1 MIVKRRQSNQLGRRV
16 LCQLA
21 LSVALL
27 LGASAAAFGQTETVN
42 VTSATNS
49 EIVVVTLV
57 PVEGGGFTRDGKPFT
72 GARVTLEGGFEYVV
86 SQATD
91 GTWMAQYQPKNVS
104 FLLGDLGGM
113 LTLVANEDGTFSDA
127 NGNPVVSGQN
137 WQAGGNTYRLTLGED
152 GTWAGTYVQPL
163 PQSVSLGTQGTVAVT
178 RAEDGSWWIGETA
191 LMSGDT
197 YSMGTNASGGA
208 NMYRLTL
215 EDGEWSAV
223 YAPAALDIA
232 GTNLQATPDED
243 GEGYTVE
250 GASLPKS
257 GTGDITVTFEGVD
270 ELYHVWATDDG
281 LAGAR
286 FDYPIRS
293 NTVWEVDVKGDVS
306 KPSLSTDDRKTPGS
320 ELRTMVKLAGEDFS
334 VGELLGTGS
343 ATAMPKTVLEGVRTE
358 IAKLRNQVSALVDLY
373 NDEALTRDAF
383 DSQISDGPGGT
394 DKWDRADTEIAKLF
408 GGTAAD
414 GLLERETNPRRVVDA
429 FDAILEA
436 LATEEAFVAATADGG
451 GGVFAFAELA
461 AGAAQRTYNATKWS
475 ASAVFDAL
483 GSTRFGAVKRQ
494 ERNNA
499 KAASFNANE
508 DQFQVFAWSTTDL
521 LRRSTDVQASG
532 TAYYTGRTHAIDSEG
547 TFYSGTMDLSVR
559 FARRQVSGLVSGLT
573 TEDGA
578 RWEYGIGGEVA
589 HIFLPDA
596 TMNASGGF
604 STSPAGNARV
614 SYAQRAGALEA
625 VELEDRAEL
634 TGRLLGR
641 GDASGSEAVG
651 TWRIYNVDQD
661 PTPNPANASIMLA
674 GAFGVQRGPDRP
686 DPSQQVVDDLERTG
700 AWSTRAALVAPAG
713 HNTGLLSEEQYEL
726 DGSRFLPLLGVTARP
741 AANVHTFPNAESFD
755 TRAAARARI
764 RELAGAVTL
773 TNAEVDAAIDAGRSS
788 TAEWTTW
795 QIGHWT
801 HVARVF
807 DRVVRT
813 KDRAARTLFSSNA
826 DAATFVVW
834 PLYSSGGSGYRGNH
848 PIDPRTWVWDPRAYD
863 HVAFARYRFE
873 IDKETLFGEGY
884 APVSEDEDARWSM
897 HEIPSQTHVEL
908 ARTEIT
914 QLRDKL
920 RSVIALDGAD
930 ASDTDRRFVNDRRQ
944 SIFTEIQEQL
954 TEEIFGGTVANLE
967 VFTRATS
974 ASDADSWTMHVDY
987 PVNSAGVAQDAQ
999 LLADIDSVITAL
1011 SSEEAL
1017 NDAFGDGG
1025 IFAGHNA
1032 QRRFEGNLY
1041 EGATLTLGEAT
1052 TDPVTNRSL
1061 GRAPMLSGADSV
1073 MPASHIFNKA
1083 RSRLLL
1089 VTESTDFT
1097 RLGAWRVQ
1105 SSEYATDKIN
1115 RVWHAANGFYYHHSW
1130 PEPFAYSP
1138 LDQVKYGS
1146 AADRAFPA
1154 GTRATYTGKTTV
1166 VQHTQFLTGDVE
1178 LRVEW
1183 SADDWTAVTGMTG
1196 VQKIGEMALIVSNIE
1211 PTLPTFNLNPALRHG
1226 LVDYTAEVDG
1236 GFAVN
1241 RPGTFDVRSLRFE
1254 ADVRAYADG
1263 SVGFD
1268 QHNVEVTV
1276 THDTAEGTWKQ
1287 RVPGETYLENGAT
1300 MTAPDLY
1307 ALGTDGE
1314 PLDQPSDILASSFAE
1329 LRSLSGNPGHW
1340 HRDAFEHYYTKGA
1353 GKDSLNVKPDLE
1365 HGAVEGKFVGKT
1377 GEGPL
1382 AVIGTWSI
1390 KGRHWMGIG
1399 NGRGTVDRDTLDG
1412 AHEGD
1417 LRGSFGAD
1425 FTP

>member
-1 MIVKRRQSNQLGRRV
+1 M
-16 LCQLA
+16 
-21 LSVALL
+21 L
-27 LGASAAAFGQTETVN
+27 LGASVAAFGQTETVN

-57 PVEGGGFTRDGKPFT
+57 PVEGGGFTRDGEPFT

-137 WQAGGNTYRLTLGED
+137 WQAGGNAYRLTLGED
-152 GTWAGTYVQPL
+152 GTWTGTYVQPL
-163 PQSVSLGTQGTVAVT
+163 PQTVSLGTQGTVSVT

-223 YAPAALDIA
+223 YAPEAVTIA

-250 GASLPKS
+250 GASLPAS
-257 GTGDITVTFEGVD
+257 GKGDITVTFEGVD

-286 FDYPIRS
+286 YDYPIRS
-293 NTVWEVDVKGDVS
+293 NTTWTVDVKKDTATGTGALP
-306 KPSLSTDDRKTPGS
+306 KPTLSTDDRKTPGS
-320 ELRTMVKLAGEDFS
+320 ELRTMVKLVGEDFS
-334 VGELLGTGS
+334 IGELLDNGS
-343 ATAMPKTVLEGVRTE
+343 DTAMPKTVLEGVRTE

-373 NDEALTRDAF
+373 NDEAIDRATF
-383 DSQISDGPGGT
+383 DQQINGSVGT
-394 DKWDRADTEIAKLF
+394 DKWDRADTEIVKLF
-408 GGTAAD
+408 GAGT
-414 GLLERETNPRRVVDA
+414 LERESNPRRVVDA

-461 AGAAQRTYNATKWS
+461 AGAAARTFNATKWS

-499 KAASFNANE
+499 KAANFNAEN
-508 DQFQVFAWSTTDL
+508 DRFQVFAWSTTDL
-521 LRRSTDVQASG
+521 LRRATDVQASG
-532 TAYYTGRTHAIDSEG
+532 TAYYTGRTQAIDSEG

-573 TEDGA
+573 TADGE

-604 STSPAGNARV
+604 STSPAGDARV
-614 SYAQRAGALEA
+614 SYEQRAGALEA
-625 VELEDRAEL
+625 VVLENRAEL

-651 TWRIYNVDQD
+651 TWRIYNVAQD
-661 PTPNPANASIMLA
+661 PAPNPANASIMLA

-686 DPSQQVVDDLERTG
+686 DPSQQVVDDLGKTG
-700 AWSTRAALVAPAG
+700 AWSARAALV
-713 HNTGLLSEEQYEL
+713 NTSGNGGLLTEEQYEL
-726 DGSRFLPLLGVTARP
+726 DGSRFLPLLGVTAKP
-741 AANVHTFPNAESFD
+741 ASGDSFPNAESFD
-755 TRAAARARI
+755 SRAAARARI
-764 RELAGAVTL
+764 RELAGAVTM
-773 TNAEVDAAIDAGRSS
+773 TNAEVDAVIDNARWPPVTDG
-788 TAEWTTW
+788 TFTTW
-795 QIGHWT
+795 QIQYWSE
-801 HVARVF
+801 VADVF
-807 DRVVRT
+807 NWVVRT
-813 KDRAARTLFSSNA
+813 KDLGARTLFSSNA

-834 PLYSSGGSGYRGNH
+834 PLYGSGGSGYGGGNH
-848 PIDPRTWVWDPRAYD
+848 PIDPRSWVWDPRAYD
-863 HVAFARYRFE
+863 QVAFARYRFE
-873 IDKETLFGEGY
+873 INKETLFGDGY
-884 APVSEDEDARWSM
+884 APVSEDQDVRWVT
-897 HEIPSQTHVEL
+897 HEIPGQTHVDL

-914 QLRDKL
+914 QLRDRL

-930 ASDTDRRFVNDRRQ
+930 ASETDRRFVNDRRQ
-944 SIFTEIQEQL
+944 SIFTQIQEQL
-954 TEEIFGGTVANLE
+954 TAEIFGGTVAELE

-974 ASDADSWTMHVDY
+974 RSSSSAWTSHMDY
-987 PVNSAGVAQDAQ
+987 PVNGSGVAQDAQ
-999 LLADIDSVITAL
+999 LLADIDDVITAL
-1011 SSEEAL
+1011 SSAEAL

-1025 IFAGHNA
+1025 IFAGENA
-1032 QRRFEGNLY
+1032 TRNFTGTLY
-1041 EGATLTLGEAT
+1041 EQPTLTLGEAG
-1052 TDPVTNRSL
+1052 TDAGLST
-1061 GRAPMLSGADSV
+1061 GRAPMLSGPESV
-1073 MPASHIFNKA
+1073 LPASHIFNKA

-1089 VTESTDFT
+1089 VTDSTDFT

-1105 SSEYATDKIN
+1105 SSRYAADTLS
-1115 RVWHAANGFYYHHSW
+1115 RVWHPSTGFHIHHQW

-1138 LDQVKYGS
+1138 LEQVKYES
-1146 AADRAFPA
+1146 RTDRAFPS
-1154 GTRATYTGKTTV
+1154 GVLATYTGKTV
-1166 VQHTQFLTGDVE
+1166 AVQHTQFMTGDVE

-1183 SADDWTAVTGMTG
+1183 RADAWTDVTGMTG
-1196 VQKIGEMALIVSNIE
+1196 VRKIGEMALTVSNIE
-1211 PTLPTFNLNPALRHG
+1211 PTNPFFNLNPALRHG

-1268 QHNVEVTV
+1268 QHDVDVTV
-1276 THDTAEGTWKQ
+1276 THDTAEGTWESK
-1287 RVPGETYLENGAT
+1287 VPDADDPIYFLDADGT
-1300 MTAPDLY
+1300 PDTL
-1307 ALGTDGE
+1307 AVLTNH
-1314 PLDQPSDILASSFAE
+1314 PSSA
-1329 LRSLSGNPGHW
+1329 RRLSGNPGHYQ
-1340 HRDAFEHYYTKGA
+1340 RDAFEYYYTQGPGEDK
-1353 GKDSLNVKPDLE
+1353 LNVVPDLG

-1382 AVIGTWSI
+1382 SVIGTWSI
-1390 KGRHWMGIG
+1390 KGQHWMGIG
-1399 NGRGTVDRDTLDG
+1399 NRRGTEARDTLDG
-1412 AHEGD
+1412 GHEGD
-1417 LRGSFGAD
+1417 IRGSFGAD

>member
-1 MIVKRRQSNQLGRRV
+1 M
-16 LCQLA
+16 
-21 LSVALL
+21 
-27 LGASAAAFGQTETVN
+27 
-42 VTSATNS
+42 
-49 EIVVVTLV
+49 
-57 PVEGGGFTRDGKPFT
+57 
-72 GARVTLEGGFEYVV
+72 
-86 SQATD
+86 
-91 GTWMAQYQPKNVS
+91 
-104 FLLGDLGGM
+104 
-113 LTLVANEDGTFSDA
+113 
-127 NGNPVVSGQN
+127 
-137 WQAGGNTYRLTLGED
+137 
-152 GTWAGTYVQPL
+152 
-163 PQSVSLGTQGTVAVT
+163 
-178 RAEDGSWWIGETA
+178 
-191 LMSGDT
+191 
-197 YSMGTNASGGA
+197 
-208 NMYRLTL
+208 
-215 EDGEWSAV
+215 
-223 YAPAALDIA
+223 
-232 GTNLQATPDED
+232 
-243 GEGYTVE
+243 
-250 GASLPKS
+250 
-257 GTGDITVTFEGVD
+257 
-270 ELYHVWATDDG
+270 
-281 LAGAR
+281 
-286 FDYPIRS
+286 
-293 NTVWEVDVKGDVS
+293 
-306 KPSLSTDDRKTPGS
+306 
-320 ELRTMVKLAGEDFS
+320 
-334 VGELLGTGS
+334 
-343 ATAMPKTVLEGVRTE
+343 
-358 IAKLRNQVSALVDLY
+358 
-373 NDEALTRDAF
+373 
-383 DSQISDGPGGT
+383 
-394 DKWDRADTEIAKLF
+394 
-408 GGTAAD
+408 
-414 GLLERETNPRRVVDA
+414 VDA

-436 LATEEAFVAATADGG
+436 LATEDAFVAATADGG
-451 GGVFAFAELA
+451 GGVFEFAELA
-461 AGAAQRTYNATKWS
+461 AGAAARTFNATKWS

-499 KAASFNANE
+499 KAANFNANN
-508 DQFQVFAWSTTDL
+508 DRFQVFAWSTTDL

-532 TAYYTGRTHAIDSEG
+532 TAYYTGRTQAIDSEG

-573 TEDGA
+573 TEDGE

-596 TMNASGGF
+596 RMNASGGF

-614 SYAQRAGALEA
+614 SYEQRAGALEA

-661 PTPNPANASIMLA
+661 PAPNPANASIMLA

-686 DPSQQVVDDLERTG
+686 DPSQQVVDDLKRTG
-700 AWSTRAALVAPAG
+700 AWSTRAALIDSAG
-713 HNTGLLSEEQYEL
+713 GNALLTEEQYEL

-741 AANVHTFPNAESFD
+741 AANVHTFPNAESFS

-788 TAEWTTW
+788 SADWTTW

-826 DAATFVVW
+826 DAATFVAW
-834 PLYSSGGSGYRGNH
+834 PLYSAGGGDYPAGGH
-848 PIDPRTWVWDPRAYD
+848 PIDPRSWIRDSRAYD

-873 IDKETLFGEGY
+873 IDKETLFGDGY
-884 APVSEDEDARWSM
+884 APVSEDQDARWVT
-897 HEIPSQTHVEL
+897 HEIPGQTHVEL

-920 RSVIALDGAD
+920 RSVVALDGAD

-954 TEEIFGGTVANLE
+954 TAEIFGGTVANLE
-967 VFTRATS
+967 VFSTRATS
-974 ASDADSWTMHVDY
+974 SGADTWTSHVDY

-999 LLADIDSVITAL
+999 LLADIDDVITAL

-1025 IFAGHNA
+1025 IFAARNGD
-1032 QRRFEGNLY
+1032 RTFEGNLY
-1041 EGATLTLGEAT
+1041 ENPTLTFGEPGMDAGLST
-1052 TDPVTNRSL
+1052 
-1061 GRAPMLSGADSV
+1061 GRAPMLSGPESV

-1089 VTESTDFT
+1089 VTDSTDFT

-1105 SSEYATDKIN
+1105 SSRWAADKLS
-1115 RVWHAANGFYYHHSW
+1115 RVWHATTGFHVHHSW

-1138 LDQVKYGS
+1138 LDQVKYES
-1146 AADRAFPA
+1146 MTDRAFPA
-1154 GTRATYTGKTTV
+1154 GAFATYTGKTV
-1166 VQHTQFLTGDVE
+1166 AVQHTQFMTGDVE

-1183 SADDWTAVTGMTG
+1183 RADAWTDVTGMTG
-1196 VQKIGEMALIVSNIE
+1196 VRKIGEMALTVSNIE
-1211 PTLPTFNLNPALRHG
+1211 PTNPFFNLNPALRHG

-1241 RPGTFDVRSLRFE
+1241 RPGTYDVRSLRFE
-1254 ADVRAYADG
+1254 ADVRAYANG

-1268 QHNVEVTV
+1268 QHDVDVTV
-1276 THDTAEGTWKQ
+1276 THDTAAGTWEAK
-1287 RVPGETYLENGAT
+1287 VPDADDPIYFLNADGTPDT
-1300 MTAPDLY
+1300 MTVLTNDF
-1307 ALGTDGE
+1307 
-1314 PLDQPSDILASSFAE
+1314 SSA
-1329 LRSLSGNPGHW
+1329 RRLSGNPGHYQ
-1340 HRDAFEHYYTKGA
+1340 RDAFEYYYTEGE
-1353 GKDSLNVKPDLE
+1353 GKDKLNVDPDLG

-1382 AVIGTWSI
+1382 SVIGTWSI
-1390 KGRHWMGIG
+1390 RGRHWMGIG
-1399 NGRGTVDRDTLDG
+1399 NGRGTEDRVAPG
-1412 AHEGD
+1412 AGHEGD

>member
-1 MIVKRRQSNQLGRRV
+1 MKRRESNQLGRRV

-21 LSVALL
+21 LSTALL
-27 LGASAAAFGQTETVN
+27 LGASVAAFGQTEAVN

-57 PVEGGGFTRDGKPFT
+57 PVEGGGFTRDGEPFT

-104 FLLGDLGGM
+104 FMLGDLGGM

-137 WQAGGNTYRLTLGED
+137 WQAGDNTYRLTLGED

-163 PQSVSLGTQGTVAVT
+163 AQTVSLGTQGTVSVT

-197 YSMGTNASGGA
+197 YSMGTNATGGA

-232 GTNLQATPDED
+232 GTQLQATPDED

-250 GASLPKS
+250 GASLPAS
-257 GTGDITVTFEGVD
+257 GKGDITVTFEGVD
-270 ELYHVWATDDG
+270 ELYHIWATDDG

-286 FDYPIRS
+286 YDYPIRS
-293 NTVWEVDVKGDVS
+293 NTTWTVDVKKDTATGTGNLP
-306 KPSLSTDDRKTPGS
+306 KPTLSTDDRKTPGS
-320 ELRTMVKLAGEDFS
+320 ELRTMVKLVGEDFS
-334 VGELLGTGS
+334 IGELLDNGS
-343 ATAMPKTVLEGVRTE
+343 DTAMPKTVLEGVRTE

-383 DSQISDGPGGT
+383 DQQINDATNNS
-394 DKWDRADTEIAKLF
+394 DKWDRADAEIVKLF
-408 GGTAAD
+408 GAGT
-414 GLLERETNPRRVVDA
+414 LERESNPRRVVDA

-436 LATEEAFVAATADGG
+436 LATEEAFTAATADGG
-451 GGVFAFAELA
+451 GGVFEFAELA
-461 AGAAQRTYNATKWS
+461 TGAAQRTYNATKWS

-499 KAASFNANE
+499 KAANFNASM
-508 DQFQVFAWSTTDL
+508 DKFQVFAWSTTDL

-532 TAYYTGRTHAIDSEG
+532 TAYYTGRTQAIDSEG

-559 FARRQVSGLVSGLT
+559 FARRQVSGLVTRLT
-573 TEDGA
+573 TADGE

-614 SYAQRAGALEA
+614 SYEQRAGALEA

-686 DPSQQVVDDLERTG
+686 DPSQPVVDDLKRTG
-700 AWSTRAALVAPAG
+700 AWSTRAALITPGGNNA
-713 HNTGLLSEEQYEL
+713 LLTEEQYEL
-726 DGSRFLPLLGVTARP
+726 DGSRFLPLLGVTAKP
-741 AANVHTFPNAESFD
+741 ASGDSFPNAESFS

-773 TNAEVDAAIDAGRSS
+773 TNTEVDAVIDNARWPPVTDG
-788 TAEWTTW
+788 TFTTW
-795 QIGHWT
+795 QIQYWSE
-801 HVARVF
+801 VADVF
-807 DRVVRT
+807 NWVVRT
-813 KDRAARTLFSSNA
+813 KDLGARTLFSSNA

-834 PLYSSGGSGYRGNH
+834 PLYGSGGSGYGGGNH
-848 PIDPRTWVWDPRAYD
+848 PIDPRSWVWDPRAYD
-863 HVAFARYRFE
+863 QVAFARYRFE
-873 IDKETLFGEGY
+873 INKETLFGDGY
-884 APVSEDEDARWSM
+884 APVSEDQDVRWVM
-897 HEIPSQTHVEL
+897 HEIPGQTHVDL

-914 QLRDKL
+914 QLRDRL

-930 ASDTDRRFVNDRRQ
+930 ASTTDRRFVNDRRQ
-944 SIFTEIQEQL
+944 SIFTQIQQQL
-954 TEEIFGGTVANLE
+954 TAEIFGGTVANLE
-967 VFTRATS
+967 VFTRAETASTS
-974 ASDADSWTMHVDY
+974 SAWTSHVDY
-987 PVNSAGVAQDAQ
+987 PVNGAGVAQDAQ
-999 LLADIDSVITAL
+999 LLADIDDVITAL

-1025 IFAGHNA
+1025 IFAGENA
-1032 QRRFEGNLY
+1032 TRNFTGTLY
-1041 EGATLTLGEAT
+1041 EQPTLTLGEAG
-1052 TDPVTNRSL
+1052 TDGVGST
-1061 GRAPMLSGADSV
+1061 GRAPMLSGPQSV
-1073 MPASHIFNKA
+1073 LPASHIFNKA

-1105 SSEYATDKIN
+1105 SSRYAADTLS
-1115 RVWHAANGFYYHHSW
+1115 RVWHPTTGFHIHHQW
-1130 PEPFAYSP
+1130 PETFAYSP
-1138 LDQVKYGS
+1138 LEQVKYES
-1146 AADRAFPA
+1146 MTDRAFPS
-1154 GTRATYTGKTTV
+1154 GVLATYTGKTV
-1166 VQHTQFLTGDVE
+1166 AVQHTQFMTGDVE

-1196 VQKIGEMALIVSNIE
+1196 VRKIGEMALTVSNLE
-1211 PTLPTFNLNPALRHG
+1211 PTNPFFNLNPALRHG
-1226 LVDYTAEVDG
+1226 LQDYTAEVDG

-1241 RPGTFDVRSLRFE
+1241 RPGSFDVRSLRFK

-1268 QHNVEVTV
+1268 QHDVDVTV
-1276 THDTAEGTWKQ
+1276 THDTAAGTWESQ
-1287 RVPGETYLENGAT
+1287 VPDADNPMYRLAANGT
-1300 MTAPDLY
+1300 PD
-1307 ALGTDGE
+1307 TTSTPISTE
-1314 PLDQPSDILASSFAE
+1314 FASA
-1329 LRSLSGNPGHW
+1329 RGLSGNPGHW
-1340 HRDAFEHYYTKGA
+1340 HRDAFEYYYTEGPGEDK
-1353 GKDSLNVKPDLE
+1353 LNVDPDLG

-1382 AVIGTWSI
+1382 SVIGTWSI
-1390 KGRHWMGIG
+1390 KGRHWLGIG
-1399 NGRGTVDRDTLDG
+1399 NRRGTEDNVTLDG
-1412 AHEGD
+1412 GHEGD
-1417 LRGSFGAD
+1417 IRGSFGAD

>member
-1 MIVKRRQSNQLGRRV
+1 MKRRHTNTLRRRG

-21 LSVALL
+21 LSAALL
-27 LGASAAAFGQTETVN
+27 LGASVAAFGQTETVN

-57 PVEGGGFTRDGKPFT
+57 PVEGGGFTRDGEPFT

-104 FLLGDLGGM
+104 LMLGDLGGM
-113 LTLVANEDGTFSDA
+113 LTLVAEEDGTFSDA

-137 WQAGGNTYRLTLGED
+137 WQAGGNAYRLTLGED
-152 GTWAGTYVQPL
+152 GTWTGTYVQPL
-163 PQSVSLGTQGTVAVT
+163 PQTVSLGTQGTVSVT

-223 YAPAALDIA
+223 YAPEAVTIA

-250 GASLPKS
+250 GASLPAS
-257 GTGDITVTFEGVD
+257 GKGDITVTFEGVD

-286 FDYPIRS
+286 YDYPIRS
-293 NTVWEVDVKGDVS
+293 NTTWTVDVKKDTATGTGALP
-306 KPSLSTDDRKTPGS
+306 KPSLSTENRQTPAS
-320 ELRTMVKLAGEDFS
+320 ELRTMVKLVGTDFS
-334 VGELLGTGS
+334 IGELLENGS
-343 ATAMPKTVLEGVRTE
+343 DTAMPKTVLEGVRTE

-373 NDEALTRDAF
+373 NDEAIDRATF
-383 DSQISDGPGGT
+383 DQQINGSVGT
-394 DKWDRADTEIAKLF
+394 DKWDRADTEIVKLF
-408 GGTAAD
+408 GAGT
-414 GLLERETNPRRVVDA
+414 LERESNPRRVVDA

-461 AGAAQRTYNATKWS
+461 AGAAARTFNATKWS

-499 KAASFNANE
+499 KAANFNAEN
-508 DQFQVFAWSTTDL
+508 DRFQVFAWSTTDL
-521 LRRSTDVQASG
+521 LRRATDVQASG
-532 TAYYTGRTHAIDSEG
+532 TAYYTGRTQAIDSEG

-573 TEDGA
+573 TADGE

-604 STSPAGNARV
+604 STSPAGDARV
-614 SYAQRAGALEA
+614 GYEQRAGALEA
-625 VELEDRAEL
+625 VVLENRAEL

-661 PTPNPANASIMLA
+661 PTPNPVDESIMLA

-686 DPSQQVVDDLERTG
+686 DPSQQVVDDLKRTG
-700 AWSTRAALVAPAG
+700 AWSTRAALIDSAG
-713 HNTGLLSEEQYEL
+713 GNALLTEEQYEL
-726 DGSRFLPLLGVTARP
+726 DGSRFLPLLGVTVRP
-741 AANVHTFPNAESFD
+741 ASNVHTFPDAESFS

-788 TAEWTTW
+788 SAEWTTW

-826 DAATFVVW
+826 DAATFVAW
-834 PLYSSGGSGYRGNH
+834 PLYSAGIRDYPAGGH
-848 PIDPRTWVWDPRAYD
+848 PIDPRSWIRDSRAYD

-873 IDKETLFGEGY
+873 IDKETLFGDGY
-884 APVSEDEDARWSM
+884 APVSEDQDARYVT
-897 HEIPSQTHVEL
+897 HEIPGQTHVEL

-954 TEEIFGGTVANLE
+954 TSEIFGGTVANLA

-974 ASDADSWTMHVDY
+974 ASDADTWTSHVDY

-999 LLADIDSVITAL
+999 LLADIDDVITAL
-1011 SSEEAL
+1011 SSAEAL
-1017 NDAFGDGG
+1017 DDAFGDGG

-1032 QRRFEGNLY
+1032 QRTFEGNLY
-1041 EGATLTLGEAT
+1041 ESPTLTFG
-1052 TDPVTNRSL
+1052 DPTMDAQERSL
-1061 GRAPMLSGADSV
+1061 GRAPMLGGPESV

-1105 SSEYATDKIN
+1105 SSRWAADKLN
-1115 RVWHAANGFYYHHSW
+1115 RVWNATTGFHVHHSW

-1138 LDQVKYGS
+1138 LDQVKYES
-1146 AADRAFPA
+1146 MTDRAFPA
-1154 GTRATYTGKTTV
+1154 GALATYTGKTVV

-1183 SADDWTAVTGMTG
+1183 RADAWTDVTGMTG
-1196 VQKIGEMALIVSNIE
+1196 VRKIGEMALTVSNIE
-1211 PTLPTFNLNPALRHG
+1211 PTNPTFNLNPALRHG

-1268 QHNVEVTV
+1268 QYDVDVTV
-1276 THDTAEGTWKQ
+1276 THDTAAGTWEA
-1287 RVPGETYLENGAT
+1287 RVPGVDYEDENGAT
-1300 MTAPDLY
+1300 MTADDLY
-1307 ALGTDGE
+1307 ALGTDGT
-1314 PLDQPSDILASSFAE
+1314 PDMMGTALATDFATA
-1329 LRSLSGNPGHW
+1329 RALSGNPGHFQ
-1340 HRDAFEHYYTKGA
+1340 RAAFEYYYTKGM
-1353 GKDSLNVKPDLE
+1353 GKDKLNVDPDLG

-1382 AVIGTWSI
+1382 SVIGTWSI
-1390 KGRHWMGIG
+1390 RGRHWMGIG
-1399 NGRGTVDRDTLDG
+1399 NGRGTEDRVAPG
-1412 AHEGD
+1412 AGHEGD

>member
-1 MIVKRRQSNQLGRRV
+1 MKRRQSNQLGRRV
-16 LCQLA
+16 QCQLA

-57 PVEGGGFTRDGKPFT
+57 PVEGGGFTRDGEPFT

-104 FLLGDLGGM
+104 FMLGDLGGM

-163 PQSVSLGTQGTVAVT
+163 PQTVTLGTQGTVSVT

-197 YSMGTNASGGA
+197 YSMGTNATGGA

-257 GTGDITVTFEGVD
+257 GKGDITVTFEGAD
-270 ELYHVWATDDG
+270 ELYHIWATDDG

-293 NTVWEVDVKGDVS
+293 NTVWEVDVKGDVA

-358 IAKLRNQVSALVDLY
+358 IAKVRNQVQALVELY

-451 GGVFAFAELA
+451 GGVFEFAELA

-559 FARRQVSGLVSGLT
+559 FARRQVSGLVTRLT
-573 TEDGA
+573 TADGE

-614 SYAQRAGALEA
+614 SYEQRAGALEA

-686 DPSQQVVDDLERTG
+686 DPTQPLVDDLEKTG
-700 AWSTRAALVAPAG
+700 AWSARAALV
-713 HNTGLLSEEQYEL
+713 NTSGNGGLLTEEQYEL
-726 DGSRFLPLLGVTARP
+726 DGSRFLPLLGVTAKP
-741 AANVHTFPNAESFD
+741 ASGDSFPNAESFS

-773 TNAEVDAAIDAGRSS
+773 TNTEVDAVIDNARWPPVTDG
-788 TAEWTTW
+788 TFTTW
-795 QIGHWT
+795 QIQYWSE
-801 HVARVF
+801 VADVF
-807 DRVVRT
+807 NWVVRT
-813 KDRAARTLFSSNA
+813 KDLGARTLFSSNA

-834 PLYSSGGSGYRGNH
+834 PLYGSGGSGYRGNH

-863 HVAFARYRFE
+863 QVAFARYRFE
-873 IDKETLFGEGY
+873 INKETLFGDGY
-884 APVSEDEDARWSM
+884 APVSEDQDVRWVM
-897 HEIPSQTHVEL
+897 HEIPGQTHVDL

-930 ASDTDRRFVNDRRQ
+930 ASETDRRFVNDRRQ
-944 SIFTEIQEQL
+944 SIFTQIQQQL
-954 TEEIFGGTVANLE
+954 TAEIFGGTVADLE

-974 ASDADSWTMHVDY
+974 SSSSSAWTSHMDY
-987 PVNSAGVAQDAQ
+987 PVNGSGVAQDAQ
-999 LLADIDSVITAL
+999 LLADIDNVITAL

-1025 IFAGHNA
+1025 IFAGENA
-1032 QRRFEGNLY
+1032 TRNFTGTLY
-1041 EGATLTLGEAT
+1041 EQPTLTLADAT
-1052 TDPVTNRSL
+1052 MDGQGRSL
-1061 GRAPMLSGADSV
+1061 GRAPSLSGPQSV
-1073 MPASHIFNKA
+1073 LPASHIFNKA

-1105 SSEYATDKIN
+1105 SSRYAADTLS
-1115 RVWHAANGFYYHHSW
+1115 RVWHPTTGFHIHHQW

-1138 LDQVKYGS
+1138 LEQVKYES
-1146 AADRAFPA
+1146 MTDRAFPS
-1154 GTRATYTGKTTV
+1154 GVLATYTGKTV
-1166 VQHTQFLTGDVE
+1166 AVQHTQFMTGDVE
-1178 LRVEW
+1178 LKVQWR
-1183 SADDWTAVTGMTG
+1183 ADDWTAVTGMTG
-1196 VQKIGEMALIVSNIE
+1196 VQKIGEMALTVSSLE
-1211 PTLPTFNLNPALRHG
+1211 PTNPFFNLNPALRHG

-1241 RPGTFDVRSLRFE
+1241 RPGSFDVRSLRFE

-1268 QHNVEVTV
+1268 QHDVEVTV

-1314 PLDQPSDILASSFAE
+1314 PLDQPSDILASSFTE
-1329 LRSLSGNPGHW
+1329 VRSLSGNPGHW

-1382 AVIGTWSI
+1382 SVIGTWSI
-1390 KGRHWMGIG
+1390 KGRHWLGIG
-1399 NGRGTVDRDTLDG
+1399 NRRGTEDNVTLDG
-1412 AHEGD
+1412 GHEGD
-1417 LRGSFGAD
+1417 IRGSFGAD

>member
-293 NTVWEVDVKGDVS
+293 NTVWEVDVKGDVA

-343 ATAMPKTVLEGVRTE
+343 DTAMPKTVLEGVRTE

-451 GGVFAFAELA
+451 GGVFEFAELA

-573 TEDGA
+573 TADGA

-764 RELAGAVTL
+764 RELAGAGDPDQRRSGRGHRRRPVVHCGVDHVADRALDPRGPRVRPGGADEGSSRAHAVQQQRRCGYVRGVAALLERGQRLSRQPSHRPADLGLGSTGL
-773 TNAEVDAAIDAGRSS
+773 RPRGVRAVPLRDRQGDAVRRGIRASVGRRRRAVVDARDPEPDARGAGADGDHAAARQAAQRDRAGRGGRQRHGP
-788 TAEWTTW
+788 A
-795 QIGHWT
+795 
-801 HVARVF
+801 
-807 DRVVRT
+807 VRQRPAPV
-813 KDRAARTLFSSNA
+813 DLH
-826 DAATFVVW
+826 
-834 PLYSSGGSGYRGNH
+834 G
-848 PIDPRTWVWDPRAYD
+848 DPRAAD
-863 HVAFARYRFE
+863 GGDLRRHGCQPRGVHARH
-873 IDKETLFGEGY
+873 LGERCRLVDDACRLSGQQRGGG
-884 APVSEDEDARWSM
+884 AGRAAAGGHRQRDRSALERGSAERRLRGRRDLRGPQRAAQVRGQPVRRGDLDARRPDDGWPRPLPRPRAYAQRSGFGDA
-897 HEIPSQTHVEL
+897 SQPHLQQGPVTLAAGDGIHRFHAARGV
-908 ARTEIT
+908 ARTE
-914 QLRDKL
+914 QR
-920 RSVIALDGAD
+920 VCDGQD
-930 ASDTDRRFVNDRRQ
+930 QQGLERRQ
-944 SIFTEIQEQL
+944 
-954 TEEIFGGTVANLE
+954 
-967 VFTRATS
+967 
-974 ASDADSWTMHVDY
+974 
-987 PVNSAGVAQDAQ
+987 
-999 LLADIDSVITAL
+999 
-1011 SSEEAL
+1011 
-1017 NDAFGDGG
+1017 
-1025 IFAGHNA
+1025 
-1032 QRRFEGNLY
+1032 
-1041 EGATLTLGEAT
+1041 
-1052 TDPVTNRSL
+1052 
-1061 GRAPMLSGADSV
+1061 
-1073 MPASHIFNKA
+1073 
-1083 RSRLLL
+1083 RLLL
-1089 VTESTDFT
+1089 SPLVARAIRVQPAGSSQVRVGRRPGLPGGHARDLHGQNHGGPAHAIPDGRRGAESGVERGRLDRRHGHDRRPKDRRDGANSQQHRADPPDLQPEPGIAARIGGLHSRSRWRLRGQSAGDIRRAVAAIRGGCPGLRR
-1097 RLGAWRVQ
+1097 RLGGIR
-1105 SSEYATDKIN
+1105 S
-1115 RVWHAANGFYYHHSW
+1115 
-1130 PEPFAYSP
+1130 
-1138 LDQVKYGS
+1138 
-1146 AADRAFPA
+1146 
-1154 GTRATYTGKTTV
+1154 
-1166 VQHTQFLTGDVE
+1166 TQC
-1178 LRVEW
+1178 
-1183 SADDWTAVTGMTG
+1183 
-1196 VQKIGEMALIVSNIE
+1196 
-1211 PTLPTFNLNPALRHG
+1211 
-1226 LVDYTAEVDG
+1226 G
-1236 GFAVN
+1236 GN
-1241 RPGTFDVRSLRFE
+1241 
-1254 ADVRAYADG
+1254 
-1263 SVGFD
+1263 
-1268 QHNVEVTV
+1268 
-1276 THDTAEGTWKQ
+1276 
-1287 RVPGETYLENGAT
+1287 
-1300 MTAPDLY
+1300 
-1307 ALGTDGE
+1307 
-1314 PLDQPSDILASSFAE
+1314 
-1329 LRSLSGNPGHW
+1329 
-1340 HRDAFEHYYTKGA
+1340 RDA
-1353 GKDSLNVKPDLE
+1353 
-1365 HGAVEGKFVGKT
+1365 
-1377 GEGPL
+1377 
-1382 AVIGTWSI
+1382 
-1390 KGRHWMGIG
+1390 
-1399 NGRGTVDRDTLDG
+1399 
-1412 AHEGD
+1412 
-1417 LRGSFGAD
+1417 
-1425 FTP
+1425 